1 MKKIKYLLLLI
12 PLLFISKV
20 KALTFDD
27 FEVTWYYRNKSNE
40 SQLLNVLK
48 QEDVPLYA
56 STNEYVN
63 GYTTRVEQTFTKQI
77 QYIVNYQL
85 QMWFS
90 PEQELNYRS
99 DTLQRIID
107 YSYVDSDFKV
117 LNTLATENWNR
128 SSGTGDT
135 VLTINVSM
143 QVLAL
148 NNTNAIRFGVYTNN
162 NISIGFYNHSDYI
175 NYYLVNNISIEE
187 NANATI
193 IDQNNQIIN
202 GQNQLKDDIN
212 NSTNT
217 ITGEIQDMQDNIIDS
232 NNQTQDV
239 IKDQFNSCNDKEI
252 SINFNNQYNFNT
264 IGYIDTTNN
273 IIDNNQYRI
282 SEYIKLKPGS
292 TFTIT
297 ESNYGAVWNLCY
309 YDENK
314 NILSCTSQTSKSY
327 IFPNNATYLRFN
339 AYVVSGKNTTFKG
352 LICSNKLDETNDKLD
367 NISGAL
373 TDDSPTDMS
382 GLEDSI
388 GWLPPGPVDSIL
400 TLPLALFNS
409 LSINLSNKTCI
420 TASLELPFVNKSLNL
435 PCVKSLYEKIGITGT
450 LFQTTGIIASCFILF
465 NYLLALYKWIDDT
478 LTLRENTMPGYYE
491 DNWGGGA

>member
-1 MKKIKYLLLLI
+1 MVKEKRILSYLLGWLI
-12 PLLFISKV
+12 TGYIILFIGTNNVFAS
-20 KALTFDD
+20 TYDN
-27 FEVTWYYRNKSNE
+27 FEVTWYYRNTNNE

-117 LNTLATENWNR
+117 LNTIANENWNR

-193 IDQNNQIIN
+193 IDQNNQILN
-202 GQNQLKDDIN
+202 GQNNLQNSITNSQDNINQNIDDM
-212 NSTNT
+212 
-217 ITGEIQDMQDNIIDS
+217 EQNIIDS

-239 IKDQFNSCNDKEI
+239 IKDQFNECSD
-252 SINFNNQYNFNT
+252 SINLWGDLSWSTGTYSYFKLPKENVR
-264 IGYIDTTNN
+264 YILA
-273 IIDNNQYRI
+273 
-282 SEYIKLKPGS
+282 IKLKDGKTLPSDLYIGFSTYGDYNSNNYLKWVVNNGNFSGASKDGFIYRNNDYNGS
-292 TFTIT
+292 YLNYISVYPSSYVNQLNDYFEIQLEQSEIFTGF
-297 ESNYGAVWNLCY
+297 EEYG
-309 YDENK
+309 E
-314 NILSCTSQTSKSY
+314 
-327 IFPNNATYLRFN
+327 
-339 AYVVSGKNTTFKG
+339 
-352 LICSNKLDETNDKLD
+352 ICQNRIDETNDKLD
-367 NISGAL
+367 NLQGAL
-373 TDDSPTDMS
+373 TDSRPTDMS
-382 GLEDSI
+382 GLGNSA
-388 GWLPPGPVDSIL
+388 GWLPAGPVDSIL
-400 TLPLALFNS
+400 TLPLTMLNN
-409 LSINLSNKTCI
+409 LVNNLSSNKCQ
-420 TASLELPFVNKSLNL
+420 TAILQLPY
-435 PCVKSLYEKIGITGT
+435 VKKI
-450 LFQTTGIIASCFILF
+450 
-465 NYLLALYKWIDDT
+465 
-478 LTLRENTMPGYYE
+478 
-491 DNWGGGA
+491 